1 MSDYVIVRFHDAAGA
16 HDEPI
21 GPRWRVGPGPDCER
35 CGREDQ
41 TSTRFGRTLC
51 RTCSMIQHY
60 NGED

>member
-1 MSDYVIVRFHDAAGA
+1 MSDYVLIRWHDAAGA

-21 GPRWRVGPGPDCER
+21 GPRWRVGPDCER

-51 RTCSMIQHY
+51 QTCSMIQNN